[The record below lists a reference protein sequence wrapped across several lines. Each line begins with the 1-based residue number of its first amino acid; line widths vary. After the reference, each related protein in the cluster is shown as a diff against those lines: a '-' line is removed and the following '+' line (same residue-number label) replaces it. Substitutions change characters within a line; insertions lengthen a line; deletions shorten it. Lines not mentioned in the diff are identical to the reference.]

1 MANGDEQLRG
11 QPAGHDM
18 LGRMRLRNSL
28 RAAPTG
34 VLGPTRHEHPELGG
48 DHIEPLGHVLTDP
61 GHLAAAAR
69 ALRAGGFDHPFDPG
83 QVRRQVAAIAP
94 GLTGSIGTFPPQRGL
109 GLLLRRLEHA
119 LGQFGIFQWQVELVG
134 RQLLGLRPE
143 LLTLCGAQ
151 DIFQPPVGLLHFGE
165 HRLDLGQA
173 GFQHGIFV
181 GESVGIH
188 GSK

>member
-18 LGRMRLRNSL
+18 LGRMRLRDSL
-28 RAAPTG
+28 RAAAAG
-34 VLGPTRHEHPELGG
+34 IFGPTRHEHPELGG

-83 QVRRQVAAIAP
+83 QMRRQVAAIAP
-94 GLTGSIGTFPPQRGL
+94 GLTGGIGTFPPQRGL

-119 LGQFGIFQWQVELVG
+119 LGQFGIFQRQVELVW

-151 DIFQPPVGLLHFGE
+151 DILQPTIGPVRFRQR
-165 HRLDLGQA
+165 RLDLGQA

-181 GESVGIH
+181 SESVGIH